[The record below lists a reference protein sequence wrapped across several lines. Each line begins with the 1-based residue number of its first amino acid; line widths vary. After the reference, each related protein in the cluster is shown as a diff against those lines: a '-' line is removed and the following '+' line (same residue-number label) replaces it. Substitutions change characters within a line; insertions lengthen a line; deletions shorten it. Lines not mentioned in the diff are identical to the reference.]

1 METQRYD
8 ILIENIKNLPLEE
21 KQELKSLL
29 EKYIIDE
36 RRQDIYIH
44 YQESMKNL
52 RNGELKFSSDINRL
66 KQIIRE
72 E

>member
-8 ILIENIKNLPLEE
+8 ILIENIKSLPLEE

-44 YQESMKNL
+44 YQESIKNL

-66 KQIIRE
+66 KRIIRE

>member
-44 YQESMKNL
+44 YQESIKNL

-66 KQIIRE
+66 KRIIRE